1 MNKPTIT
8 SIQVLTKKGWRTVA
22 TVQEHTKISSLGL
35 AAIMRDLGF
44 IARVES
50 KEGI

>member
-1 MNKPTIT
+1 MKKPVINT
-8 SIQVLTKKGWRTVA
+8 IQVLTKKGWRTVA
-22 TVQEHTKISSLGL
+22 TVQAGTHISSLGL

-44 IARVES
+44 VGRVTT